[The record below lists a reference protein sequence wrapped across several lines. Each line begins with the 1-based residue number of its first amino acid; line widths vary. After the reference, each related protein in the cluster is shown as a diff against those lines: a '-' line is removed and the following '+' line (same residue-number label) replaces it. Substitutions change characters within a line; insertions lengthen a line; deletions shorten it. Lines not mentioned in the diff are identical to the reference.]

1 MILWGQEQDDFT
13 NFGRA
18 SNAVFR
24 IMLGDYDWDEL
35 TRVGR
40 QQAGLWFWAF
50 TWLVNLIMLN
60 MLLAIVMDVYAEVK
74 GQISKDAETMWS
86 QASEIATR
94 WWDVRRGRQVS
105 LGVLL
110 DALEAKHPEE
120 NSEGAEE
127 RLTVA

>member
-60 MLLAIVMDVYAEVK
+60 MLLAIVMDVYAKAKSARMLRRCGRRRARLPPDGGMCGVGGRLVWGCFWMRWKLSTQKKTVK
-74 GQISKDAETMWS
+74 EQKSAS
-86 QASEIATR
+86 QL
-94 WWDVRRGRQVS
+94 Q
-105 LGVLL
+105 
-110 DALEAKHPEE
+110 
-120 NSEGAEE
+120 
-127 RLTVA
+127 